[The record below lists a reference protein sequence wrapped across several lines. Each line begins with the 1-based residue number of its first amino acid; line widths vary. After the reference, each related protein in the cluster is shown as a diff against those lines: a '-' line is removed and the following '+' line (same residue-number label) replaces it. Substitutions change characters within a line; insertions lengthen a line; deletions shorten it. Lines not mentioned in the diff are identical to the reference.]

1 MEHEAPTSGDPPKE
15 ELILAAAM
23 EVFVE
28 KGWNGARMQE
38 IADRAGINKALLHYY
53 FRSKEKIYDRI
64 ITRVMELFFKK
75 IEFALEDGSSFETIL
90 RTFIGGLIDR
100 IAENPRVP
108 QFILHEL
115 ALGGK
120 NVKQILTTVI
130 DEQGMTLPRRL
141 FAAMS
146 RELDAGT
153 IQSIDPP
160 QLIITLLGSCIY
172 YFMAEPL
179 IQAMLAHVQPG
190 VEFDRKPF
198 LEQRKE
204 SIFNVI
210 YYGLKVRAEQC
221 RK

>member
-1 MEHEAPTSGDPPKE
+1 
-15 ELILAAAM
+15 M